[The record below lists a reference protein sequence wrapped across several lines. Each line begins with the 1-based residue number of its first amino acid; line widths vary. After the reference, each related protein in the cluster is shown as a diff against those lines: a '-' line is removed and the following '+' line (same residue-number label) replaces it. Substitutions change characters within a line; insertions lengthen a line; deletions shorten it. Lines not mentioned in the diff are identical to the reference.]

1 MKCQYLRALE
11 PQSPVHIIQD
21 IDATLKSVMSATGC
35 FVANLEEICLFD
47 EVVPC
52 HLVVQLYNGSLKMR
66 LGITA
71 GICLLMK
78 HYPGMGTADM
88 HKLPFFVPDH
98 YETIMTWHFGDL
110 GIISGQV

>member
-1 MKCQYLRALE
+1 M
-11 PQSPVHIIQD
+11 
-21 IDATLKSVMSATGC
+21 
-35 FVANLEEICLFD
+35 ANSEEINLFD
-47 EVVPC
+47 EVVPR
-52 HLVVQLYNGSLKMR
+52 HLVVQLYNGSLTMR

-78 HYPGMGTADM
+78 HYPGMGTPDM

-110 GIISGQV
+110 GLISGQV